1 MSPRM
6 MRVLPFTL
14 AVVLTSSIA
23 AAETNTVD
31 PDANDVNSDKFTFAT
46 VTRRAAELAAN
57 PYQPDR
63 PALPHYLANLDY
75 DHYRDIRFD
84 PAHNLWRNET
94 LPFQVNF
101 FHRGFL
107 SQDRVTIN
115 LVDAAGQAAPVTFH
129 HDLFNY
135 GKNLVPD
142 DMPTNLGYAGLR
154 IMHPL
159 NRADVFDDLA
169 VFQGASYFRALG
181 KDLNYGLSA
190 RGLAIDTGLPSREEF
205 PVFREFWLRQ
215 PVPNASEITLYG
227 LLDSDSVAGAYRF
240 VIHPGVE
247 TVIDVKAK
255 LFFRKSVQKLGIAP
269 LTSMFFHGENSDRFI
284 DDFRP
289 EVHDSDGLLVE
300 TNYGERIWRPLA
312 NPIGLR
318 VSNFQVE
325 NPRSFALL
333 QRDRNFTNYED
344 LEAHYH
350 NRPSA
355 VVEPIGNWGK
365 GVVELVEIPSNAE
378 RYDNIGAYWIPA
390 QPTEAGQELNFAY
403 RLRFTKDPEA
413 AMLGGRVSATR
424 IGAGGTDILD
434 PNVRKFVVDFTGETL
449 AKLDPNTPVE
459 AQVFTTSG
467 QVSKP
472 IVQANPANNGWRLFF
487 ELTPNGNQP
496 ADLRAFLR
504 NGNDV
509 LSETW
514 SFRWV
519 RE

>member
-1 MSPRM
+1 MIPRIIGFIP
-6 MRVLPFTL
+6 LSF
-14 AVVLTSSIA
+14 AVVVTSNVWA
-23 AAETNTVD
+23 AADIAEQ
-31 PDANDVNSDKFTFAT
+31 NSATTEFTFAN
-46 VTRRAAELAAN
+46 VAQRAAELAKT
-57 PYQPDR
+57 PYAPDR
-63 PALPHYLANLDY
+63 PELPHYLANLDY
-75 DHYRDIRFD
+75 DHYRDIRFN
-84 PAHNLWRNET
+84 PARNFWRNEG

-115 LVDAAGQAAPVTFH
+115 IIDDNGQAAPATFE

-142 DMPTNLGYAGLR
+142 DMPANLGYAGLR
-154 IMHPL
+154 LMYPL
-159 NRADVFDDLA
+159 NRPDVFDDLA

-205 PVFREFWLRQ
+205 PVFREFWIHR
-215 PVPNASEITLYG
+215 PTANAAAITLYG
-227 LLDSDSVAGAYRF
+227 LLDSDSVAGAYQF
-240 VIHPGVE
+240 TIHPGVE
-247 TVIDVKAK
+247 TVIDVKTK

-269 LTSMFFHGENSDRFI
+269 LTSMFFHGEDTDRFI

-289 EVHDSDGLLVE
+289 EVHDSDGLLIE
-300 TNYGERIWRPLA
+300 SSYGERIWRPLV

-318 VSNFQVE
+318 VSNFQIE
-325 NPRSFALL
+325 NPRAFALL
-333 QRDRNFTNYED
+333 QRDRNFSNYED

-355 VVEPIGNWGK
+355 VVEPQGNWGK

-378 RYDNIGAYWIPA
+378 RYDNIGVYWIPER
-390 QPTEAGQELNFAY
+390 PTAAGQELNFAY

-434 PNVRKFVVDFTGETL
+434 SNKRKFVVDFNGETL
-449 AKLDPNTPVE
+449 AKLDPATPVE

-467 QVSKP
+467 QLSAP
-472 IVQANPANNGWRLFF
+472 IVQANPAGKGWRLFF
-487 ELTPNGNQP
+487 ELTPDGNAP